1 MDSASPPA
9 SPPPPPPTAGARI
22 AAALHAR
29 SRAVIDDLAV
39 SKRARNVTGFIFII
53 AGLLSSIAAA
63 TIDGDAADLTGRF
76 GIWSAHLLFAL
87 FGKAAYLF
95 GPALIWSGLRGIAR
109 DDWQAYLSGVIGNL
123 SLLWSLAVF
132 FHLSGGTEPGIA
144 GEQFGLLLEFFTG
157 RTGAYTINALLL
169 FTGLLLLLQIPF
181 DQVKERVIDMLE
193 GRSHTPDSDSS
204 VWLKRAVALVP
215 LIPMAYSLYSKFRKS
230 RKEQT
235 ANAQSEAKQSSTQE
249 TPFSG
254 ESVYGEQNQH
264 SAEPVGKQATSGGT
278 PVLKRFR
285 SEDRPP
291 WIQKVVV
298 SDDGLET
305 GSDLEEMTE
314 EAIREAESL
323 SGRPHEGLEHAG
335 MEQDRP
341 FEDRYT
347 QIRRAG
353 GNRWRPGH
361 GFDSTEDDEYNPFP
375 DESGEDESSFSNEG
389 SLIIEEDRF
398 PLSSGRNDF
407 RNDLPPSHSRSG
419 RHNPR
424 IVFDPV
430 KNRYLFR
437 QSAEE
442 QALAPTRQRV
452 ELLDRMDL
460 DLPHA
465 YKGSFAGE
473 KEAFDNGNG
482 LVATD
487 DVAADSYADGF
498 VDNAGEGSQDDLLQ
512 NFDERFEPDSVDN
525 LDETFGDAYSYA
537 GPEETEDLD
546 EEADDFTDEEPAMS
560 APSVAEANA
569 PKKKADQPLLPN
581 INMPPVVFSENRFSR
596 YRLSRRIVKQTPKV
610 EAEDPEAE
618 IRENWQRLE
627 KVMSDYGIQAKVVGA
642 IRGPMITMFEV
653 LPEPGVR
660 VNRILG
666 IQDEIRMHLAA
677 ISVRILAPIPGKSTI
692 GVELPNRNRQYVSMG
707 DLANGDPEFASG
719 KRELSIA
726 LGKDITGTNRYL
738 DLTRLPH
745 LLIAGATGSGK
756 SVFMNSVIGS
766 LLFNHSPDEVRFL
779 MVDPKMV
786 ELKLFEGIPHLLY
799 PVITD
804 VRLADRALNWAVQE
818 MESRYQLLS
827 SAKCRDIRSY
837 NERVKSGALSGK
849 LMPYIVI
856 LIDELSDLMMVSA
869 KEVEDSIIRLTQKAR
884 AVGIHVIM
892 ATQRPSVDVITAL
905 IKANCPARISFQ
917 VAQRTDSRVILD
929 ANGAEALLGRGDM
942 LYKSPTAADP
952 ARMQSPMISDEEIE
966 QLVTEA
972 CRYGHPRFIELPGR
986 ESDDGG
992 GDDGGADVDQALLDS
1007 AWEIIQESG
1016 KTSTSY
1022 VQRRLR
1028 IGYNRAATI
1037 VEKLEQMGYLGP
1049 AIGNRP
1055 REILKRH

>member
-1 MDSASPPA
+1 MDSA
-9 SPPPPPPTAGARI
+9 PPPPVPPTAGARI

-29 SRAVIDDLAV
+29 TKAILDELAV
-39 SKRARNVTGFIFII
+39 SRRARNVTGFIFII
-53 AGLLSSIAAA
+53 AGLLSSVAAA
-63 TIDGDAADLTGRF
+63 TIDGEAADLTGRF

-123 SLLWSLAVF
+123 ALLWSLAVF
-132 FHLSGGTEPGIA
+132 FYLTGRADAGIA

-157 RTGAYTINALLL
+157 RTGAYTINSLLM

-181 DQVKERVIDMLE
+181 DRVKERVIDVLE
-193 GRSHTPDSDSS
+193 GRPSAESGSAA
-204 VWLKRAVALVP
+204 WLKRIMAILP
-215 LIPMAYSLYSKFRKS
+215 LLPMAYGIYRQFRKP
-230 RKEQT
+230 RKTQQEEQEP
-235 ANAQSEAKQSSTQE
+235 ANTSKEEAAETIQE
-249 TPFSG
+249 
-254 ESVYGEQNQH
+254 EKE
-264 SAEPVGKQATSGGT
+264 ASGGT
-278 PVLKRFR
+278 AVLHRFR
-285 SEDRPP
+285 SKDRPP

-298 SDDGLET
+298 DDEGL
-305 GSDLEEMTE
+305 SDLQEITD
-314 EAIREAESL
+314 AALSEAET
-323 SGRPHEGLEHAG
+323 SGSES
-335 MEQDRP
+335 
-341 FEDRYT
+341 FEPLPSPEPEIDGPDAST
-347 QIRRAG
+347 NTDTA
-353 GNRWRPGH
+353 GNRWRPGY
-361 GFDSTEDDEYNPFP
+361 GFDSTEEEYHPFP
-375 DESGEDESSFSNEG
+375 DDDRRHEG
-389 SLIIEEDRF
+389 SLVIEEDRF
-398 PLSSGRNDF
+398 PVTA
-407 RNDLPPSHSRSG
+407 SRTERPVRRSTS
-419 RHNPR
+419 R
-424 IVFDPV
+424 IIYDPV

-437 QSAEE
+437 QGPEE
-442 QALAPTRQRV
+442 QHSRQGL
-452 ELLDRMDL
+452 ELLDRMEV
-460 DLPHA
+460 DLPHHWQEM
-465 YKGSFAGE
+465 SSVPE
-473 KEAFDNGNG
+473 REAFEERAEAQS
-482 LVATD
+482 VVSEAPVEKVVMHTD
-487 DVAADSYADGF
+487 DYAPDDRAEEQQIEESEAVTAFAAEDEQAE
-498 VDNAGEGSQDDLLQ
+498 AEEGQEEQ
-512 NFDERFEPDSVDN
+512 
-525 LDETFGDAYSYA
+525 
-537 GPEETEDLD
+537 EETAPLT
-546 EEADDFTDEEPAMS
+546 ARPQEPA
-560 APSVAEANA
+560 PG
-569 PKKKADQPLLPN
+569 PTQQLLPN
-581 INMPPVVFSENRFSR
+581 INMPPVVLSENRFSR
-596 YRLSRRIVKQTPKV
+596 YRLSRRIVKQSPRV

-627 KVMSDYGIQAKVVGA
+627 KVLSDYGVQAKVVGA
-642 IRGPMITMFEV
+642 IRGPMITMYEV

-677 ISVRILAPIPGKSTI
+677 LSVRILAPIPGKSTI
-692 GVELPNRNRQYVSMG
+692 GIELPNRIRQYVSMG
-707 DLANGDPEFASG
+707 DLANGDPEFSSG

-738 DLTRLPH
+738 DLAKLPH

-779 MVDPKMV
+779 MIDPKMV
-786 ELKLFEGIPHLLY
+786 ELKLFEGIPHLLH

-804 VRLADRALNWAVQE
+804 IRLADRALSWAVQE
-818 MESRYQLLS
+818 MEARYQLLS
-827 SAKCRDIRSY
+827 GVKCRDIRSY
-837 NERVKSGALSGK
+837 NDRIKAGTLSGK

-856 LIDELSDLMMVSA
+856 LIDELSDLMMVAA

-929 ANGAEALLGRGDM
+929 TNGAEALLGRGDM

-952 ARMQSPMISDEEIE
+952 ARIQSPMISDTEIE
-966 QLVTEA
+966 QLVAEA
-972 CRYGHPRFIELPGR
+972 SRFGQPRFIELPGK
-986 ESDDGG
+986 ESDDGI
-992 GDDGGADVDQALLDS
+992 DTAAVDVDQALLDA

-1037 VEKLEQMGYLGP
+1037 VEKLEQLGYLGP

>member
-1 MDSASPPA
+1 M
-9 SPPPPPPTAGARI
+9 
-22 AAALHAR
+22 
-29 SRAVIDDLAV
+29 
-39 SKRARNVTGFIFII
+39 F
-53 AGLLSSIAAA
+53 
-63 TIDGDAADLTGRF
+63 
-76 GIWSAHLLFAL
+76 
-87 FGKAAYLF
+87 
-95 GPALIWSGLRGIAR
+95 
-109 DDWQAYLSGVIGNL
+109 
-123 SLLWSLAVF
+123 
-132 FHLSGGTEPGIA
+132 
-144 GEQFGLLLEFFTG
+144 
-157 RTGAYTINALLL
+157 
-169 FTGLLLLLQIPF
+169 
-181 DQVKERVIDMLE
+181 
-193 GRSHTPDSDSS
+193 
-204 VWLKRAVALVP
+204 
-215 LIPMAYSLYSKFRKS
+215 
-230 RKEQT
+230 
-235 ANAQSEAKQSSTQE
+235 
-249 TPFSG
+249 
-254 ESVYGEQNQH
+254 
-264 SAEPVGKQATSGGT
+264 
-278 PVLKRFR
+278 KRFR
-285 SEDRPP
+285 SENRPP

-305 GSDLEEMTE
+305 GSDIEEMTE
-314 EAIREAESL
+314 EAISEAESL
-323 SGRPHEGLEHAG
+323 TGRPDEGLESAG
-335 MEQDRP
+335 IKQDRS

-347 QIRRAG
+347 QIRKAG
-353 GNRWRPGH
+353 SNRWRPGH

-375 DESGEDESSFSNEG
+375 DESGEDESSFSSER
-389 SLIIEEDRF
+389 SLVIEEDRF
-398 PLSSGRNDF
+398 PLSSDRDDSN
-407 RNDLPPSHSRSG
+407 NDLPPSHSSRTG
-419 RHNPR
+419 RQSPR

-437 QSAEE
+437 QSVEE
-442 QALAPTRQRV
+442 QALTLPRQSV
-452 ELLDRMDL
+452 ELLDRMEL
-460 DLPHA
+460 DLPHSF
-465 YKGSFAGE
+465 KGLLAGE
-473 KEAFDNGNG
+473 NEVLDNRNES
-482 LVATD
+482 VATD
-487 DVAADSYADGF
+487 EAPSDNYA
-498 VDNAGEGSQDDLLQ
+498 
-512 NFDERFEPDSVDN
+512 R
-525 LDETFGDAYSYA
+525 
-537 GPEETEDLD
+537 PEEMEDLD
-546 EEADDFTDEEPAMS
+546 KESDDFIDEEPAMS
-560 APSVAEANA
+560 APSEAEVNV
-569 PKKKADQPLLPN
+569 PEKKAEQPQLPN
-581 INMPPVVFSENRFSR
+581 INMPPVVFSESRFSR
-596 YRLSRRIVKQTPKV
+596 YRLSRRIVKQTPK
-610 EAEDPEAE
+610 ADTEDPEAE

-677 ISVRILAPIPGKSTI
+677 LSVRILAPIPGKSTI

-707 DLANGDPEFASG
+707 DLANGDPEFSSG

-786 ELKLFEGIPHLLY
+786 ELKLYEGIPHLLY

-827 SAKCRDIRSY
+827 NVKCRDIRSY

-942 LYKSPTAADP
+942 LYKSPTAAEP
-952 ARMQSPMISDEEIE
+952 VRMQSPMISEEEIE
-966 QLVTEA
+966 QLVVEA
-972 CRYGHPRFIELPGR
+972 RRYGHPRFIELPGR
-986 ESDDGG
+986 EKDDSS
-992 GDDGGADVDQALLDS
+992 GDEGGADVDQALLDS